1 MQGKRILIVG
11 CGKIGLRVAKELAL
25 ENQVWGLR
33 KGTPETIQGL
43 ELLSADV
50 TNVASL
56 ARAFQNIPPGI
67 HYIIYCLTPGER
79 SEQGYRAI
87 YVTGLK
93 NTLEAL
99 PDTSSLK
106 RILFI
111 SSTSVFHQNDSQWLD
126 ESSDTLPTSF
136 SGRVLLEAEALL
148 KTFDISSTV
157 IRFSG
162 IYGQSRSRLIQQVKQ
177 QEALISHEIRLTN
190 RIHEDDCV
198 GFILHLIRQDMQ
210 SLYIKPLYIATDDE
224 PINLNEVISFIAK
237 RLNVEVATP
246 EKQKDEQ
253 RDELKGEQADNSRR
267 SGNKRLSNKRMLDS
281 GYPLKFPSY
290 KEGYLEMLKAR

>member
-11 CGKIGLRVAKELAL
+11 CGKIGSRVAKKLAL

-33 KGTPETIQGL
+33 KGAPEAIPGL

-50 TNVASL
+50 TDVASL
-56 ARAFQNIPPGI
+56 EHAFQTIPQDI
-67 HYIIYCLTPGER
+67 HYLIYCLTPGER
-79 SEQGYRAI
+79 SEQGYRDT

-93 NTLEAL
+93 NTLETL

-106 RILFI
+106 RIFFI
-111 SSTSVFHQNDSQWLD
+111 SSTSVFHQNDSQWFD
-126 ESSDTLPTSF
+126 EGSATLPTNF

-148 KTFDISSTV
+148 KAFDIPSTV

-162 IYGQSRSRLIQQVKQ
+162 IYGRSRSRLIQQVKQ
-177 QEALISHEIRLTN
+177 QQALISHDIRLTN

-210 SLYIKPLYIATDDE
+210 NQNLEPLYIATDNE

-237 RLNVEVATP
+237 GLNIELAPLTP
-246 EKQKDEQ
+246 QKNEQ
-253 RDELKGEQADNSRR
+253 QSEQAGNSRR
-267 SGNKRLSNKRMLDS
+267 SGNKRLSNKRLLES
-281 GYPLKFPSY
+281 GYQLKFPSY
-290 KEGYLEMLKAR
+290 KEGYLEMLKTP

>member
-33 KGTPETIQGL
+33 KGTPETIQDL

-56 ARAFQNIPPGI
+56 ARVFQDIPPGI

-79 SEQGYRAI
+79 SEQGYRAT

-162 IYGQSRSRLIQQVKQ
+162 IYGHSRSRLIQQVKQ

-210 SLYIKPLYIATDDE
+210 SLDIKPLYIATDDE

-237 RLNVEVATP
+237 GLNIELAPLVAH
-246 EKQKDEQ
+246 
-253 RDELKGEQADNSRR
+253 DELEGEQANNSRR

-290 KEGYLEMLKAR
+290 KEGYLEMLKAL

>member
-56 ARAFQNIPPGI
+56 ARAFQDIPPGI

-79 SEQGYRAI
+79 SEQGYRAT

-210 SLYIKPLYIATDDE
+210 SLDIRPLYIATDDE

-237 RLNVEVATP
+237 ELNIELAPLVAH
-246 EKQKDEQ
+246 
-253 RDELKGEQADNSRR
+253 DELEGEQTNNSRR

-290 KEGYLEMLKAR
+290 KEGYLEMLKAL